1 MAKLPIE
8 GSTYFPR
15 AGDDLRSFRR
25 TARRMIRELGIDND
39 ALPDLLAAY
48 NLKRQR
54 DDFDLATKNW
64 LAEQDK
70 FLDPER
76 DEGPIP
82 GIWEFGRIAQK
93 LNETHALSIR
103 CDRKL
108 VRNLISHLNVVRGSY
123 NAQRHA
129 PDVDETAQYLLDLSD
144 AAKQIGGLTTLSRS
158 GLKETKAFGCFDKV
172 IDAMVDSNR
181 SRDSHHAWL
190 QLRACDDLINSIG
203 TACKAAADK
212 LGGLERKRGRSVLSA
227 YDDFLLLMARV
238 AKRFGI
244 RATTQTN
251 RKTDKPGG
259 PFFDLVR
266 EFEVFLPNNMRAAS
280 DAACAAR
287 IKACRKRHEET
298 WKEFL

>member
-1 MAKLPIE
+1 MAKLPSS
-8 GSTYFPR
+8 GVTCVNR
-15 AGDDLRSFRR
+15 AGVELRVFRR
-25 TARRMIRELGIDND
+25 IERRRTKETSIDNES
-39 ALPDLLAAY
+39 LPDRLAAY
-48 NLKRQR
+48 NLKHQR

-64 LAEQDK
+64 LAEPDK

-82 GIWEFGRIAQK
+82 DIWEFGRIAQK

-172 IDAMVDSNR
+172 IDAMVDSNK
-181 SRDSHHAWL
+181 SRDSQHAWL

-227 YDDFLLLMARV
+227 YDDFLFLMARV

-287 IKACRKRHEET
+287 IKSLAEK
-298 WKEFL
+298 